1 VQGLLMVGM
10 YLFSTFITLISA
22 GVLGRTAV
30 KGRRVPL
37 ILELPPY
44 RLPSFTGTLSMMWR
58 RAAMFL
64 REAGSGILIFTI
76 LLWALLS
83 FPRPPQVAHPPS
95 PAAAIHQ
102 QLTVEPAADATA
114 KPAPAPARGPSAI
127 ELSYGGRLGKALE
140 PVLRPLG
147 FDWKIG
153 VGLIGAFAA
162 REVFISTLG
171 LVYGI
176 GDADENTT
184 PLRDKIRNERRADG
198 SAAYSQLMGL
208 SLMVFFALSC
218 QCMSTLMVVY
228 RETRSLRWPL
238 FMFGYMT
245 TLAYVA
251 SLLVY
256 QSGRLLGF

>member
-1 VQGLLMVGM
+1 M
-10 YLFSTFITLISA
+10 
-22 GVLGRTAV
+22 
-30 KGRRVPL
+30 
-37 ILELPPY
+37 
-44 RLPSFTGTLSMMWR
+44 
-58 RAAMFL
+58 
-64 REAGSGILIFTI
+64 
-76 LLWALLS
+76 
-83 FPRPPQVAHPPS
+83 
-95 PAAAIHQ
+95 
-102 QLTVEPAADATA
+102 
-114 KPAPAPARGPSAI
+114 
-127 ELSYGGRLGKALE
+127 
-140 PVLRPLG
+140 LRPLG

-162 REVFISTLG
+162 REVFVSTLG

-184 PLRDKIRNERRADG
+184 PLRDKIRQERRADG
-198 SAAYSQLMGL
+198 SAAYSPLMGL

-228 RETRSLRWPL
+228 RETRSYRWPL

-256 QSGRLLGF
+256 QGGRLLGF

>member
-1 VQGLLMVGM
+1 
-10 YLFSTFITLISA
+10 
-22 GVLGRTAV
+22 
-30 KGRRVPL
+30 
-37 ILELPPY
+37 
-44 RLPSFTGTLSMMWR
+44 
-58 RAAMFL
+58 MFL
-64 REAGSGILIFTI
+64 KEAGSGILIFTI

-83 FPRPPQVAHPPS
+83 FPRPAHVDQPPR

-102 QLTVEPAADATA
+102 QFAAKQAVESASLA
-114 KPAPAPARGPSAI
+114 APAPGPTAI
-127 ELSYGGRLGKALE
+127 EQSYGGRLGKAIE
-140 PVLRPLG
+140 PALRPLG

-162 REVFISTLG
+162 REVFVSTLG

-184 PLRDKIRNERRADG
+184 PLRDKIRRERRTDG
-198 SAAYSQLMGL
+198 SSAYSPLMGL

-228 RETRSLRWPL
+228 RETRTIRWPL

-245 TLAYVA
+245 ALAYVA

-256 QSGRLLGF
+256 QGGRLLGF